1 MAVSSYIPPLLIAEG
16 HRGSAFR
23 QKETAALITQN
34 RRRNQLCR
42 KAREILCPSAVF
54 FFPRCGG
61 RCFILIYHK
70 HNLQMLYKLPTAKRI
85 ASRIDGTGITTIR
98 MTPLLAASMN
108 VPKTPRSTPS
118 FSVGRL
124 FKVTAG
130 RMDVSKGLLY
140 DGFFLLPPFNKSI
153 HI

>member
-1 MAVSSYIPPLLIAEG
+1 MNIADMAVSSYIPPLLIAEG
-16 HRGSAFR
+16 HLEVCFLA
-23 QKETAALITQN
+23 K
-34 RRRNQLCR
+34 RNGGLDYS
-42 KAREILCPSAVF
+42 KPPKKSAVLEI
-54 FFPRCGG
+54 FPRCGG

-118 FSVGRL
+118 FNVGRL

>member
-1 MAVSSYIPPLLIAEG
+1 M
-16 HRGSAFR
+16 
-23 QKETAALITQN
+23 
-34 RRRNQLCR
+34 
-42 KAREILCPSAVF
+42 
-54 FFPRCGG
+54 
-61 RCFILIYHK
+61 IYHK

-140 DGFFLLPPFNKSI
+140 DGFFSFAAIQQINPYIEFISYRIGVFNPT
-153 HI
+153 